1 MIFRII
7 AALLLA
13 AAVAEGAPHTVVIEA
28 ENFGPLKG
36 SNFSFQ
42 EPTKTTK
49 GSWSLSGPG
58 VAAEWTQGGE
68 SEFMSIAARA
78 DEPAGTTVSHE
89 IEVPAAG
96 NYTLWVRYADYR
108 NKKDLFGIRVAQGD
122 EKLEHVFG
130 EKAVVD
136 ELDPMKLIWDW
147 SFAWDSTPVKLAKGK
162 AKLEIYT
169 TGVSEARRQID
180 LIVVTTDERYKPA
193 GREKPDAQI
202 WAVMREMKRGDAVE
216 PVVRQSRTYDA
227 PKEWNISPRPTAFVW
242 NVGEQWMDELKKP
255 DGLPVAFG
263 VDPPLLKDFLAAYRG
278 KEIPVFGQVL
288 SGPSWGISNYP
299 AMFADGSPF
308 LAWLEKNPQKRF
320 SLMLNYSDPSWKPF
334 DPQNVDKAIQS
345 KKLEEQKRA
354 VYANLKKYHDRFVGY
369 IAGESVAHA
378 SYDTDILY
386 KRVGAAKTRGDIL
399 AAWKEVYTLSVVKK
413 FSDYYG
419 QPVSEDEAWAPL
431 ISCLS
436 ANNEA
441 FCHAIMN
448 WGARQIGH
456 ENTGNSPTLA
466 RRLAFLRGA
475 ARQFNGRFVDYQ
487 SANLGDA
494 ATMFSRQNFI
504 YPANSKYILDNSYD
518 AFAGA
523 GVTWLLKDYLLW
535 HMAGVDA
542 FYNEQ
547 GIDMFWKPG
556 GIAAGDNFPVQL
568 SPKGK
573 VAETVLN
580 LAEKHPRGV
589 QYTPV
594 AFLLDEA
601 HGWSQE
607 RFSPGS
613 FGMDPQNNPAVLT
626 PGAHEAGIRGW
637 MDVAYY
643 PAAETQNE
651 HASGIRQTYVAGIFG
666 DIFDVIVTAKGRAG
680 ILAAYPVVILAGE
693 VTLSEEWGKA
703 LAQYVERGGTLVVC
717 AEQLLGRGVG
727 GLTLPGTGDVK
738 EAEEFEWEG
747 KKVGANVFRYRPID
761 SGGARVLAKVG
772 DDALVTASRRGEG
785 QIVWVS
791 VPLGLGIDQ
800 RPVPVLGLLMQRLV
814 KGLLPVKVSGE
825 VEWVLNKLD
834 DSGWA
839 VTLLNNRGVIKPQ
852 HGVLPTEHGERISVV
867 VTTAVSVTKATE
879 WIAGSD
885 VQVKQDGARSQVTVE
900 VPAGGV
906 RIVEL
911 R

>member
-1 MIFRII
+1 MRFRFVV
-7 AALLLA
+7 ALMM
-13 AAVAEGAPHTVVIEA
+13 AAVGAARGAPHTVVIEA
-28 ENFGPLKG
+28 EYFGPLKG

-42 EPTKTTK
+42 EVSKTTK

-78 DEPAGTTVSHE
+78 DEPEGTTVSRE

-96 NYTLWVRYADYR
+96 GYTLWVRYADYR
-108 NKKDLFGIRVAQGD
+108 NKKEPFGIRIVQGR
-122 EKLEHVFG
+122 ENFSHVFG

-147 SFAWDSTPVKLAKGK
+147 SFAWDSALVKLAKGK
-162 AKLEIYT
+162 AKVEIYT
-169 TGVSEARRQID
+169 AGVSEARRQID
-180 LIVVTTDERYKPA
+180 LVVITTDERYRPS
-193 GREKPDAQI
+193 GREKPDAPI
-202 WAVMREMKRGDAVE
+202 WAAMREMKRGGEVE
-216 PVVRQSRTYDA
+216 PIVRQSRTYEA
-227 PKEWNISPRPTAFVW
+227 AKEWNVGKRPPAFVW
-242 NVGEQWMDELKKP
+242 NVGEQWMDELKKA
-255 DGLPVAFG
+255 DGIQQPFG

-278 KEIPVFGQVL
+278 KDIPVFGEAL

-308 LAWLEKNPQKRF
+308 LAWLEKNPQRRF
-320 SLMLNYSDPSWKPF
+320 SLMVNYSDPSWAKGTT
-334 DPQNVDKAIQS
+334 A
-345 KKLEEQKRA
+345 EQKQK
-354 VYANLKKYHDRFVGY
+354 VYENLKKYRERFVGY

-378 SYDTDILY
+378 SYDTDVLY
-386 KRVGAAKTRGDIL
+386 KRVGEAKTRADIL
-399 AAWKEVYTLSVVKK
+399 AAWKEVHTASVVKK

-419 QPVSEDEAWAPL
+419 QKVSEEEAWGPL

-441 FCHAIMN
+441 FCHAIMA
-448 WGARQIGH
+448 WGAKQIGH

-475 ARQFNGRFVDYQ
+475 ARQFGGKFVDYQ
-487 SANLGDA
+487 SANLGDS

-504 YPANSKYILDNSYD
+504 YPANAKYILDNSYD
-518 AFAGA
+518 AWAGA

-580 LAEKHPRGV
+580 LAGKHPRGV

-607 RFSPGS
+607 RFSPGA

-637 MDVAYY
+637 MDVAHY

-666 DIFDVIVTAKGRAG
+666 DIFDVIVTAKEKTG

-703 LAQYVERGGTLVVC
+703 LAQYVERGGILVVC
-717 AEQLLGRGVG
+717 AEQMLGRGVG

-738 EAEEFEWEG
+738 EADEFEWDG

-761 SGGARVLAKVG
+761 GGGARVLAKVG
-772 DDALVTASRRGEG
+772 DDALVTASKRGEG

-800 RPVPVLGLLMQRLV
+800 RPAPMLGLLMQQLV
-814 KGLLPVKVSGE
+814 EGLTPVKVSGE
-825 VEWVLNKLD
+825 VEWALNKLD
-834 DSGWA
+834 DGGWA
-839 VTLLNNRGVIKPQ
+839 VALFNNRGVIKPQ
-852 HGVLPTEHGERISVV
+852 HGILPTEHGERQ
-867 VTTAVSVTKATE
+867 SVTISTALPIKKARE

-885 VQVKQDGARSQVTVE
+885 IQVKQDGVRSLVSVE

-906 RIVEL
+906 RIVEI